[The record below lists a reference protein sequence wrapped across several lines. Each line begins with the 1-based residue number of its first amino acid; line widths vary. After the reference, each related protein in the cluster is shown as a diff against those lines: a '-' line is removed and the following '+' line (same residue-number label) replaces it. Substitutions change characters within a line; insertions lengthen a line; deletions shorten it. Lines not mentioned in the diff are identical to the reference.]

1 MNLQSLSPFRGRTYK
16 DSKTTTGSGKPIL
29 FRVLEIPLFG
39 FFPTFKVR
47 GAGVGFWE
55 IFMVQQKV
63 SPWLTIGV
71 SIAVGIILLFLL
83 YILILRRLVRIKTQS
98 LQESEDKYRLFFMTS
113 KDPVYITSKDGK
125 WIDANQATVE
135 LFGYDSREDLFNTSV
150 SQAYLNPEKRA
161 ELLKE
166 VELSGFIKDLPLE
179 LVDKDGKILNTA
191 LTTTALIN
199 DLGEV
204 IGFQGTIR
212 DNTSWIEAQKK
223 IDYNRESLDLAITGT
238 GAGVWD
244 WDIKNNL
251 FVITD
256 RFSDIIGYSKSE
268 LTPLTIEDWEKLFHP
283 EDLNQSNKM
292 ILQHF
297 AGDLYHYQSE
307 MRIKHKNGSWLWV
320 INQGRV
326 IERAPDRSPLRM
338 SGTIQDITERVKIRE
353 DIQEFADQLEALHV
367 VTQSLSSTL
376 SVQEVLDLVLV
387 KLEETLSFDSA
398 SIFLYENEELRIETV
413 LNHPNPEL
421 VIGKKFPTTNLL
433 FQEIQSKKKPI
444 IIDNAIKDSRFQGW
458 GNMHHIRGWLGVPLV
473 IQDTFIGYITMDSR
487 KQSAFGSPEAK
498 LANLFASQAAQ
509 AIHNARLYERLSLYA
524 ETLESRIENRTKEL
538 TQMVDHMAGREI
550 RMAELKQVID
560 QLRQQLD
567 EHGLK
572 PAAEDPL
579 KDLGDFDS

>member
-1 MNLQSLSPFRGRTYK
+1 MNLQSLSPFKGRTNK
-16 DSKTTTGSGKPIL
+16 DSQTNTGAGKPIF
-29 FRVLEIPLFG
+29 FRVLEISLFG

-47 GAGVGFWE
+47 GSGVGFWE

-63 SPWLTIGV
+63 SPWLTIGA

-98 LQESEDKYRLFFMTS
+98 LQESEDKLRRFFMTL
-113 KDPVYITSKDGK
+113 KDPVFITSKDDK

-150 SQAYLNPEKRA
+150 SLAYLNPEKRA

-166 VELSGFIKDLPLE
+166 VELSGFIKDLALE
-179 LVDKDGKILNTA
+179 LVDKNGKILNTA
-191 LTTTALIN
+191 LTTTALKN

-244 WDIKNNL
+244 WDIKNNQI
-251 FVITD
+251 VITD
-256 RFSDIIGYSKSE
+256 RFSDIVGYSKSE

-283 EDLNQSNKM
+283 EDLGQSNKM

-307 MRIKHKNGSWLWV
+307 MRIKHKNGHWLWV
-320 INQGRV
+320 LNQGRV
-326 IERAPDRSPLRM
+326 IERATDRSPLRM

-444 IIDNAIKDSRFQGW
+444 IIDNATKDSRFQGW
-458 GNMHHIRGWLGVPLV
+458 GKMHHIRGWLGVPLV

-572 PAAEDPL
+572 PAAQDPL